1 MKTAKTSRS
10 RSEKESI
17 RIASGQGYWG
27 DLPQAPYWQVSKGP
41 IDYLVM
47 DYLAE
52 VTMSIL
58 QKQKS
63 RDPKLGYAKDL
74 LPVMEQILPFV
85 VERDIKVITNG
96 GGVNP
101 QACRDAIFEI
111 ARNAGVKGL
120 RIGVVLGDDIYGRVD
135 NLFESGVELKNM
147 DTGESLSKVKDHL
160 QSANV
165 YFGAFPIA
173 EALNEGAQIVL
184 TGRATDTGLTL
195 APMIYEFG
203 WGENDYDKLAAGIV
217 AGHILECGGQSSG
230 GNYMKDWKN
239 VPDLANIG
247 FPIAEAHPNGTVYI
261 TKHKGTGGLVSVDTI
276 KEQLLYEIG
285 NPAEYITPEVIA
297 DFTSIRLEQAGADRV
312 KVFDVKGRA
321 PTEFFKVSMAYAEGY
336 YAIGTLTY
344 GWPEALEKAQA
355 ADRIIRQRLESLGYR
370 YDEFHTEFLGYN
382 SCHGPLSPMPRELNE
397 VVLRVAVRSKDRE
410 AVDAFGRQLVPLVLT
425 GPPTVTGFGG
435 GRPKPQDVVAYWPSL
450 IPKSHVKP
458 FVEVSEI

>member
-1 MKTAKTSRS
+1 MKQ
-10 RSEKESI
+10 KEFI

-41 IDYLVM
+41 TDYLVM

-74 LPVMEQILPFV
+74 LLVIEQILPIIL
-85 VERDIKVITNG
+85 EKNIKVITNG

-111 ARNAGVKGL
+111 ARKAGVKGL
-120 RIGVVLGDDIYGRVD
+120 KIGVVYGDDIYGRID
-135 NLFESGVELKNM
+135 QLLEAGHDLKNM
-147 DTGESLSKVKDHL
+147 DTGESLRTVRDRL

-173 EALNEGAQIVL
+173 DALRQGAQIVL

-195 APMIYEFG
+195 APMIHEFG
-203 WGENDYDKLAAGIV
+203 WSERDYDKLAAGIV

-230 GNYMKDWKN
+230 GNFLKDWRN

-247 FPIAEAHPNGTVYI
+247 FPIAEAHPDGTVYI
-261 TKHKGTGGLVSVDTI
+261 TKHDGTGGLVSVDTI

-285 NPAEYITPEVIA
+285 DPREYITPEVIA
-297 DFTSIRLEQAGADRV
+297 DFTSINLEQAGENRV
-312 KVFDVKGRA
+312 RVFDIKGKPA
-321 PTEFFKVSMAYAEGY
+321 TDSYKVSMAYSDGF

-344 GWPEALEKAQA
+344 GWPDALEKAQA
-355 ADRIIRQRLESLGYR
+355 ADKIMRQRLEDLGYK

-382 SCHGPLSPMPRELNE
+382 SCHGPLSPMPSELNE
-397 VVLRVAVRSKDRE
+397 VVLRVAVRGKDRE
-410 AVDAFGRQLVPLVLT
+410 AIDAFGRQLVPLVLT
-425 GPPTVTGFGG
+425 GPPTVTGFGA
-435 GRPKPQDVVAYWPSL
+435 GRPKPQDVVAYWPAL
-450 IPKSHVKP
+450 ISKELAKP
-458 FVEVSEI
+458 VVEVTALK

>member
-1 MKTAKTSRS
+1 VKTAIASRS

-85 VERDIKVITNG
+85 IDRDIKVVTNG

-101 QACRDAIFEI
+101 QACRDAIFDI
-111 ARNAGVKGL
+111 ARKAGLSGL
-120 RIGVVLGDDIYGRVD
+120 KIGVVFGDDIFGRVD
-135 NLFESGVELKNM
+135 ELLNKGATLKNM
-147 DTGESLSKVKDHL
+147 DSGEELTKIRDRL

-173 EALNEGAQIVL
+173 EALNDGAQIVL

-230 GNYMKDWKN
+230 GNFLKDWKN

-247 FPIAEAHPNGTVYI
+247 FPIAEAHPDGTVFI
-261 TKHKGTGGLVSVDTI
+261 TEHDGTGGLVSVDTI

-285 NPAEYITPEVIA
+285 DPTEYITPEVIA
-297 DFTSIRLEQAGADRV
+297 DFTSIRLDQDGTDRV
-312 KVFDVKGRA
+312 KVYDIKGKP
-321 PTEFFKVSMAYAEGY
+321 PTESFKVSMAYSDGY

-344 GWPEALEKAQA
+344 GWPDALEKAQV
-355 ADRIIRQRLESLGYR
+355 ADRIMRQRLEDLGYH

-382 SCHGPLSPMPRELNE
+382 SCHGPLSPKPSELNE
-397 VVLRVAVRSKDRE
+397 VVLRVAVRGKDRE
-410 AVDAFGRQLVPLVLT
+410 AIDAFGRQLVPLVLT

-450 IPKSHVKP
+450 IPKSLVRP
-458 FVEVSEI
+458 TVEVSEI

>member
-1 MKTAKTSRS
+1 MKQ
-10 RSEKESI
+10 KEQI

-27 DLPQAPYWQVSKGP
+27 DLPQAPYWQASKGS

-74 LPVMEQILPFV
+74 LPVMEQVLPFI
-85 VERDIKVITNG
+85 VEKNVRVITNG

-111 ARNAGVKGL
+111 ARRAGIKKL
-120 RIGVVLGDDIYGRVD
+120 RIGVVYGDDIYGQIDDLLKRGHELR
-135 NLFESGVELKNM
+135 NL
-147 DTGESLSKVKDHL
+147 DTSAGLTTVRDRL

-173 EALNEGAQIVL
+173 EALEEGAQVVL

-195 APMIYEFG
+195 APMIHDFG
-203 WGENDYDKLAAGIV
+203 WTENDFDRLAAGIV
-217 AGHILECGGQSSG
+217 AGHILECGGQSTG
-230 GNYMKDWKN
+230 GNFLKDWRS

-247 FPIAEAHPNGTVYI
+247 FPIAEAQEDGTVYI

-285 NPAEYITPEVIA
+285 DPREYITPEVIA
-297 DFTSIRLEQAGADRV
+297 DFTSIKLEQEGEDKVR
-312 KVFDVKGRA
+312 VFDVKGRP
-321 PTEFFKVSMAYAEGY
+321 PTNSYKVSAAYSDGY
-336 YAIGTLTY
+336 FAAGTLTY
-344 GWPEALEKAQA
+344 GWPDALEKAQA
-355 ADRIIRQRLESLGYR
+355 ADRIMRRRLSDLGYR
-370 YDEFHTEFLGYN
+370 YDEFHTEYLGYN
-382 SCHGPLSPMPRELNE
+382 SCHGPLSPMPVEFNE
-397 VVLRVAVRSKDRE
+397 VVLRVAVRGKDRD

-425 GPPTVTGFGG
+425 GPPTVTGFGA
-435 GRPKPQDVVAYWPSL
+435 GRPKPQEVVAYWPAL
-450 IPKSHVKP
+450 ISKAAVKP
-458 FVEVSEI
+458 IVEVTELS